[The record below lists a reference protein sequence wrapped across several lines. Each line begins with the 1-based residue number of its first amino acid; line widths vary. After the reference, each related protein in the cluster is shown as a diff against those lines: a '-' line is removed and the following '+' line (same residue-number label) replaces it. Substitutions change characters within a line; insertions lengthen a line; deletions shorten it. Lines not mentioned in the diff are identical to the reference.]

1 MQCVLGLCDAQS
13 FTGIGLLISGYS
25 VLNSGI
31 SAYHWQI
38 MVYLAWLANLTHMSG
53 LTLLRTYFK
62 SHRKERNW
70 RLIFMA
76 ILFLLLLVA
85 EIPTA
90 FFNWASSDDREV
102 SAANATSHARCF
114 FNMQIATERFHVAA
128 RCSERCSVAL
138 GDCETRCT
146 GYGSQLLSDTSAFQN
161 MIVTF
166 LLLAFNCFTR
176 VMKIMDKPSTWVAY
190 NLRNPLSRWWRRKI
204 LLADSAF
211 LRLPRA
217 WTPRKILIQKY
228 FWVKHR
234 LAMLLLWRLY
244 ADLYTSTLSEVSI
257 RSSPTA
263 VTTLYSL
270 SHVTR
275 YTGS

>member
-1 MQCVLGLCDAQS
+1 
-13 FTGIGLLISGYS
+13 
-25 VLNSGI
+25 
-31 SAYHWQI
+31 

-53 LTLLRTYFK
+53 LTLLRTYFR

-70 RLIFMA
+70 RLFFMA

-90 FFNWASSDDREV
+90 FFNWASSDDGTEV

-114 FNMQIATERFHVAA
+114 FDMQIANERHNVAA
-128 RCSERCSVAL
+128 RCSEQCSVGL
-138 GDCETRCT
+138 RNCETRCREL
-146 GYGSQLLSDTSAFQN
+146 GPQLLSDTSAFQN

-166 LLLAFNCFTR
+166 LLLVFNCFTR
-176 VMKIMDKPSTWVAY
+176 VMKIMDKPSTWVAN

-204 LLADSAF
+204 VLADSASPQSSDVR
-211 LRLPRA
+211 LRKQL
-217 WTPRKILIQKY
+217 LIQKY
-228 FWVKHR
+228 FGVKHR
-234 LAMLLLWRLY
+234 LTVLLLSRLY

-257 RSSPTA
+257 RPSPTA
-263 VTTLYSL
+263 ITTLYSL
-270 SHVTR
+270 SNVTR